1 VRPKRGH
8 PYLPLDKS
16 WLEPESHLN
25 SGRRSDFRR
34 AKRNAEKVGTLRCEM
49 IIPTRE
55 ELPGLLDEAFQVEAA
70 NWKGAQGSAL
80 ATDPLVGGFYRRYAE
95 ETCDRGQLRLGFLR
109 LGGRAVAMQF
119 AVEHAGHF
127 WLLKMGFD
135 QEVARCAPGQ
145 LLMIESLRFAASQ
158 KCEVYEILGSSEPWN
173 QVWTQL
179 VHPAVSLRI
188 YRSGVRGAIDAAV
201 DFTRARLAR
210 KS

>member
-1 VRPKRGH
+1 
-8 PYLPLDKS
+8 
-16 WLEPESHLN
+16 
-25 SGRRSDFRR
+25 
-34 AKRNAEKVGTLRCEM
+34 
-49 IIPTRE
+49 
-55 ELPGLLDEAFQVEAA
+55 
-70 NWKGAQGSAL
+70 
-80 ATDPLVGGFYRRYAE
+80 
-95 ETCDRGQLRLGFLR
+95 
-109 LGGRAVAMQF
+109 MQF

-135 QEVARCAPGQ
+135 QDVARCAPGQ

-179 VHPAVSLRI
+179 EHPAVSVRI
-188 YRSGVRGAIDAAV
+188 YRAGVRGAVDAAV